1 MSSIHTNRS
10 AITALATL
18 RLIDAQMETTMKRI
32 STGLRVND
40 ASDNAAYWSIATTL
54 RSSIKAQGAV
64 VDALGL
70 SRAMTDIAS
79 AGMSQAVDLVGEIKA
94 KLVLASEP
102 GVDKTKINKELE
114 ELKAQLR
121 NVAQSSSFNGQ
132 NWLYGSP
139 GTVSMPAS
147 IKDYGGFTSVGYIE
161 IDKSQTVL
169 IDPAVN
175 ANGLLTRDRNVTT
188 AGGAAEIFYLLG
200 SGTAGTA
207 KAVTLGAGTTAD
219 ELSGMVQAIDKMEQD
234 LIDAD
239 ALLGI
244 KAKGIER
251 QEAFTR
257 TLIEVSKK
265 ALGRLVD
272 ADMAEES
279 TRLKA
284 LQVQKQLALQSLSI
298 ANSQADM
305 ILQLFR

>member
-1 MSSIHTNRS
+1 MSSIHTNRT

-32 STGLRVND
+32 STGLRIND

-54 RSSIKAQGAV
+54 RSDIKAQSAV
-64 VDALGL
+64 VDTLGL
-70 SRAMTDIAS
+70 SRAMTDVAS
-79 AGMSQAVDLVGEIKA
+79 AGMSQAVDLVSEIKA

-102 GVDKTKINKELE
+102 GVDKTKVNQELE
-114 ELKAQLR
+114 ELKAQLA

-139 GTVSMPAS
+139 DTVSMPAS
-147 IKDYGGFTSVGYIE
+147 IKNYGGFTSVGYIE
-161 IDKSQTVL
+161 IDTSQTTL
-169 IDPAVN
+169 IDPGNN
-175 ANGLLTRDRNVTT
+175 ANGLLTKDHSVTT

-207 KAVTLGAGTTAD
+207 KAITLDASTTAD
-219 ELSGMVQAIDKMEQD
+219 ELSGMVQAIDEMEQD
-234 LIDAD
+234 LIDAN

-244 KAKGIER
+244 KANGIER

-257 TLIEVSKK
+257 KLIEVSKK

-284 LQVQKQLALQSLSI
+284 LQVQKQLAIQSLSI

>member
-1 MSSIHTNRS
+1 MSSIHTNHS
-10 AITALATL
+10 AMSALATL
-18 RLIDAQMETTMKRI
+18 RQINAQMETTMQRI

-54 RSSIKAQGAV
+54 RSDMKAKSAV

-70 SRAMTDIAS
+70 SRAMTDVAS
-79 AGMSQAVDLVGEIKA
+79 AGMSQAVDIVGEIKA

-102 GVDKTKINKELE
+102 GVDKTKINKELD
-114 ELKAQLR
+114 ELKAQLL

-139 GTVSMPAS
+139 GIVSMPAS
-147 IKDYGGFTSVGYIE
+147 TRDYGGFVSVGYIE
-161 IDKSQTVL
+161 VDKSETTL
-169 IDPAVN
+169 IDPADN
-175 ANGLLTRDRNVTT
+175 SNGILTEDRDVTT
-188 AGGAAEIFYLLG
+188 AGGSAETFYLLG
-200 SGTAGTA
+200 SGTSGTA
-207 KAVTLGAGTTAD
+207 KQITLDANTTAD
-219 ELSGMVQAIDKMEQD
+219 ELSGMVQAMDDMEKD
-234 LIDAD
+234 LIDAN
-239 ALLGI
+239 AMLGI

-251 QEAFTR
+251 QEAFTKK
-257 TLIEVSKK
+257 LIEVSKK

-284 LQVQKQLALQSLSI
+284 LQVQQQLAIQALSI
-298 ANSQADM
+298 ANSQPNM

>member
-1 MSSIHTNRS
+1 MFSIHTNRS
-10 AITALATL
+10 AMTALATL
-18 RLIDAQMETTMKRI
+18 RQIDAQMETAMQRI
-32 STGLRVND
+32 STGLRIND

-54 RSSIKAQGAV
+54 RSDIKAKGAV
-64 VDALGL
+64 VDTLGL

-79 AGMSQAVDLVGEIKA
+79 AGMSQAVDIAAEIKA
-94 KLVLASEP
+94 KLLLASEP
-102 GVDKTKINKELE
+102 GVDKTKVNKELD

-139 GTVSMPAS
+139 EIISMPAS

-161 IDKSQTVL
+161 VDKGQTTL
-169 IDPAVN
+169 IDPTN
-175 ANGLLTRDRNVTT
+175 DSNGILTKDRDVTT
-188 AGGAAEIFYLLG
+188 AGGVAETFYLLG
-200 SGTAGTA
+200 SGTSGTA
-207 KAVTLGAGTTAD
+207 KQISLDANTTVD
-219 ELSGMVQAIDKMEQD
+219 ELSGMLQAIDEMEQD
-234 LIDAD
+234 LIDAN
-239 ALLGI
+239 AMLGI
-244 KAKGIER
+244 KASGIER
-251 QEAFTR
+251 QEAFTKK
-257 TLIEVSKK
+257 LIEVSKK

-284 LQVQKQLALQSLSI
+284 LQVQKQLAIQGLSI